1 MIKIKEL
8 LDSQLGESYSGYSFA
23 LVTGQQ
29 APLLLANGKRNYQ
42 DPANNIDSTTLFD
55 LASLSKVIGTTT
67 AILKLIETG
76 HFHLQTKIK
85 TLLPNYQFED
95 TTVFQLLTHT
105 SGLPAD
111 LKSYKNCQNKVD
123 FIDFIYQ
130 IKPTILAEPTV
141 VYSDFGFI
149 LLGFIIEKLVGSLPN
164 YLAELVFKPLKMLQT
179 TYHPVHKNDCA
190 ATELTTTR
198 GLIQGE
204 VHDGKAYLLTGESGN
219 AGLFSTANDLANFA
233 QMLLN
238 QGSLFNQQ
246 ILTPATINLLKTT
259 STANLN
265 ENRSL
270 GWMKRNLNASQ
281 GDYASNNLLYHTG
294 FAGTSFLLDFD
305 YHLAIILLTNRI
317 NPRRD
322 NPGIFELRP
331 LLHNLIYQSII
342 Q

>member
-1 MIKIKEL
+1 MLKIKAL
-8 LDSQLGESYSGYSFA
+8 LDSQLAHSYSGYSLA

-29 APLLLANGKRNYQ
+29 APLLIANGKRNYQ
-42 DPANNIDSTTLFD
+42 DPENNVNASTLFD

-67 AILKLIETG
+67 AILKLIEAG
-76 HFHLQTKIK
+76 HFHLQTKVNA
-85 TLLPNYQFED
+85 LLPNYQWAD
-95 TTVFQLLTHT
+95 TTIFQLLTHT

-111 LKSYKNCQNKVD
+111 LKSYKNCQNKAE

-149 LLGFIIEKLVGSLPN
+149 LLGFIVEKFAGSLPE
-164 YLAELVFKPLKMLQT
+164 YLTKQVFSPLQMRAT
-179 TYHPVHKNDCA
+179 TYHPINKDDCA

-204 VHDGKAYLLTGESGN
+204 VHDGKAYLLAGESGN
-219 AGLFSTANDLANFA
+219 AGLFSTASDLANFA

-238 QGSLFNQQ
+238 QGSLFNEQ

-270 GWMKRNLNASQ
+270 GWMKRNLSASQ

-305 YHLAIILLTNRI
+305 YQLAIILLTNRI

-322 NPGIFELRP
+322 NPGIFDVRP
-331 LLHNLIYQSII
+331 LLHNLIYQTII